1 MDIVNSGTL
10 TDPALGLELSL
21 FLSRAHTVSNTPLI
35 PEWSQSGIYLA
46 SYKPQC
52 IEFESKVWQTLSPFL
67 LTPRE
72 LNAVIALMGFIYFL

>member
-10 TDPALGLELSL
+10 TDPVLGLKLSL
-21 FLSRAHTVSNTPLI
+21 FPPRGHTLYNTPLV
-35 PEWSQSGIYLA
+35 PEWSQSGIYLP
-46 SYKPQC
+46 SCKPQC
-52 IEFESKVWQTLSPFL
+52 IEVCQTLSPLL